1 MSKMS
6 RRAHQK
12 PARWGSTARFNPRA
26 FRERVTNY
34 ILLTVM
40 ALFVLFPLYWMLNTS
55 FKSQAESMWIP
66 PSMFPSNF
74 TVEAYQSIFVLFPM
88 GSYFFNTLKLSTIST
103 IIGVFMSTMS
113 AYGISRFRFP
123 GRGAFLSFLLIT
135 QMFPSI
141 MMLIPY
147 YSILARLNLL
157 DSHEGMLILYSV
169 GGVAMCTWLMKG
181 YFDTIPLSLDEAAR
195 IDGASAI
202 RIFIQIAMPLALPGL
217 AATIIYGFLS
227 HWNEYQMAMISLK
240 SDRMKTLTVG
250 LASLHSEYRVSW
262 NEVMAAAF
270 VASIPLI
277 ILFTFCQKY
286 FIASLTAGAV
296 KQ

>member
-1 MSKMS
+1 MSANIIKRPVNRIS
-6 RRAHQK
+6 
-12 PARWGSTARFNPRA
+12 PRA
-26 FRERVTNY
+26 VREKVFNY
-34 ILLTVM
+34 LLLVLL
-40 ALFVLFPLYWMLNTS
+40 ALFVLFPIYWMLNTS
-55 FKSQAESMWIP
+55 FKTQSESMWIP
-66 PSMFPSNF
+66 PTMFPAEPTTVAYSN
-74 TVEAYQSIFVLFPM
+74 IFVLFPM
-88 GSYFFNTLKLSTIST
+88 ADYFLNTVKLSTIAT

-113 AYGISRFRFP
+113 AYGISRFRFV

-147 YSILARLNLL
+147 YSILSRLNLL
-157 DSHEGMLILYSV
+157 NTHEGMLILYSV
-169 GGVAMCTWLMKG
+169 GGVAMCTWMMKG
-181 YFDTIPLSLDEAAR
+181 YFDTIPISLDEAAR
-195 IDGASAI
+195 IDGASTV
-202 RIFIQIAMPLALPGL
+202 RTYFQIIIPLALPGL
-217 AATIIYGFLS
+217 AATVIYAFLS

-262 NEVMAAAF
+262 NEVMAAAA
-270 VASIPLI
+270 VASVPLVV
-277 ILFTFCQKY
+277 LFVFCQKY